1 MPLMLPSSSKCKNP
15 LAQTA
20 DVYTGGLW
28 IPGRWEQYASF
39 PAQTMDNVWER
50 LAQLQVRQLGDIAH
64 RRSFDKYNHRVSSTS
79 EFSFSDHYSESRR
92 NSFDSA
98 EKYATVI
105 SAPATPQPNV
115 LDILRTAGEG
125 NESLDIEIWK
135 NLPEN
140 LIEAILPHLP
150 LHALLRFRAV
160 CQKWN
165 SILHSM
171 DFLSSWNQ
179 SLFHQRESPW
189 LIFRGSAR
197 ECVGFN
203 PCMNRWINIPL
214 NFLPSSRIRV
224 VATVGGLLCVR
235 RRDNSLLVCNPFTK
249 TYVTLTPKPRRW
261 KYPIVGMVSDRN
273 LGKPDSYRVIV
284 AGSHGFPSSDLTTE
298 VYNSTTRKWRV
309 IRSRPPRH
317 HFQTNAVYCNGNLYS
332 AGFSVIM
339 VYNVEKETWREM
351 RGPPV
356 TQHTNLIMPHICEC
370 RGRLLMVEVVS
381 ERFTMKTVSIW
392 ENEQAGG
399 DGSEGEWVKIDSMPE
414 HLLGEVIAM
423 SNSRFFNYFSHDDL
437 LYFIIARREILA
449 YSLSKRTW
457 RWLPTCPFIQGFAQR
472 FAAFAFHPRLEACV

>member
-1 MPLMLPSSSKCKNP
+1 
-15 LAQTA
+15 
-20 DVYTGGLW
+20 
-28 IPGRWEQYASF
+28 
-39 PAQTMDNVWER
+39 MDNVWER

-64 RRSFDKYNHRVSSTS
+64 RRSFDKYNHRVSSTAS
-79 EFSFSDHYSESRR
+79 EFSDHSWENSSRR
-92 NSFDSA
+92 NSFDSSTA
-98 EKYATVI
+98 EKNLKCSLVTV
-105 SAPATPQPNV
+105 PAILQPNV
-115 LDILRTAGEG
+115 LEILRAAGEG
-125 NESLDIEIWK
+125 NELMDTEIWS
-135 NLPEN
+135 NIPEN

-165 SILHSM
+165 SILNSPT
-171 DFLSSWNQ
+171 FLSSW
-179 SLFHQRESPW
+179 HQGPLGYHKKELESPW

-203 PCMNRWINIPL
+203 PSLGRWINIPL

-249 TYVTLTPKPRRW
+249 TYVSLTSKPRRW
-261 KYPIVGMVSDRN
+261 KYPIVGMVRVKSPER
-273 LGKPDSYRVIV
+273 PDSYRVIV
-284 AGSHGFPSSDLTTE
+284 AGSHGFPASNLTTE
-298 VYNSTTRKWRV
+298 VYDSTTRKWRV

-339 VYNVEKETWREM
+339 VYDVEKEIWREM

-381 ERFTMKTVSIW
+381 EGFTMRRVFIW
-392 ENEQAGG
+392 ENDQKSRDLP
-399 DGSEGEWVKIDSMPE
+399 DGVWVKIDSMPD

-423 SNSRFFNYFSHDDL
+423 SNSRFFNYFGHEDL

-449 YSLSKRTW
+449 YSLTNRTW
-457 RWLPTCPFIQGFAQR
+457 KWLPTCPFVQGFAQR